1 MPAALCPFK
10 GFFFFFS
17 HGSVWILGL
26 FVLFPWNIPLEF
38 WCRLHWIYR
47 LLWKVWT
54 FDCSNL
60 WAWNNSPFICLLQF
74 PSLMSHSFQYTGLS
88 VIHWLNLFPGHF
100 ILFDATVHG
109 TVFSLLLFLIVLYQ
123 CTEMQ
128 QILYIDFISC
138 NFTCF
143 SSNRFLML
151 SPKYYHPFANPES
164 FTSSFPTWMPF
175 FLLLWLQLPIIRWI
189 KVARDQ
195 HNGVLKRLHISL
207 CSTSSNSF
215 LFQNENC
222 FSDLK
227 RNVLILKGK
236 KYSQLHKK

>member
-1 MPAALCPFK
+1 MDIWLFK
-10 GFFFFFS
+10 SVSVKQLSIYLSTSISFINVSQFS
-17 HGSVWILGL
+17 IHRSFCYTLTK
-26 FVLFPWNIPLEF
+26 FIPRAF
-38 WCRLHWIYR
+38 
-47 LLWKVWT
+47 
-54 FDCSNL
+54 
-60 WAWNNSPFICLLQF
+60 
-74 PSLMSHSFQYTGLS
+74 HS
-88 VIHWLNLFPGHF
+88 
-100 ILFDATVHG
+100 FDATVHG